1 MSTRAVNTFPS
12 VVLPPEGWA
21 ARHEKWGLMAL
32 DNSPG
37 GRLVR
42 LADVLEHIERS
53 QVLSRDEALS
63 TMADGLRQS
72 GGLGVFI
79 LSPGQR
85 PRPLSAQDAFGFQ
98 PPASRAAPGA
108 PGLGSPEW
116 RAEFASPTPKVHAT
130 TRPLPGVDHGS
141 PGTGVHAL
149 IQRLRTD
156 WVSKGRGRAL
166 VPLDD
171 ESKQAARVAI
181 LLSQAH
187 ALWEFGHAVPLR
199 PPASWSLET
208 EWGYMARD
216 ATPGGRLVRL
226 DDLVTWLSER
236 DGIPSKQA
244 CRVVEDRLASL
255 TNADLFNLRTDDYAS
270 PFDGSE
276 DFTPGISE
284 RSFWEAQTN
293 PDELGIASAKLW
305 LSAGRCGHVAVL
317 MTRAYELWGYGE
329 PSGDSAQLQGAEL
342 AAESAPSGTPALK
355 ADPFAG
361 LTTELRTSLGALIE
375 QRGKSGQTMG
385 KKGGSWADEQ
395 RVTAA
400 DAVAALDDLRTGTG
414 VKTLAEALGISRQ
427 ALEGVLDE
435 DAVSKARKALNLKQV
450 KSIAPS
456 ASVFTI
462 GKAAQDKG

>member
-1 MSTRAVNTFPS
+1 MITRAVNTFPS

-42 LADVLEHIERS
+42 LADLLEHIERT
-53 QVLSRDEALS
+53 QVLARDEALS
-63 TMADGLRQS
+63 IMADGLRQT

-85 PRPLSAQDAFGFQ
+85 PRPLSAQDTFGFQ
-98 PPASRAAPGA
+98 PPALSAAPA
-108 PGLGSPEW
+108 AAGLGSLEW
-116 RAEFASPTPKVHAT
+116 RAEFASPTPKVHAS

-141 PGTGVHAL
+141 PGAGVHAL

-226 DDLVTWLSER
+226 DDLVAWLSER

-244 CRVVEDRLASL
+244 CRVAEDRLASL

-293 PDELGIASAKLW
+293 PDELGVASAKLW
-305 LSAGRCGHVAVL
+305 LSAGRCCHVAVL

-329 PSGDSAQLQGAEL
+329 PACDSTQSQAITTNTAHGTDGSRAMAPATQAIAQSDWTGVQLV
-342 AAESAPSGTPALK
+342 ALRERLKGEGVK
-355 ADPFAG
+355 AFTQKMVEITGLGEREIRRRISPPQPKQSNAGPFDG
-361 LTTELRTSLGALIE
+361 LGAKAP
-375 QRGKSGQTMG
+375 R
-385 KKGGSWADEQ
+385 
-395 RVTAA
+395 
-400 DAVAALDDLRTGTG
+400 
-414 VKTLAEALGISRQ
+414 SR
-427 ALEGVLDE
+427 
-435 DAVSKARKALNLKQV
+435 RKA
-450 KSIAPS
+450 A
-456 ASVFTI
+456 
-462 GKAAQDKG
+462 

>member
-1 MSTRAVNTFPS
+1 MSTRAVNAFPS

-53 QVLSRDEALS
+53 QVLARDEALS
-63 TMADGLRQS
+63 IMADGLRQS

-85 PRPLSAQDAFGFQ
+85 PRPLSAQDAFGFE
-98 PPASRAAPGA
+98 PPASRAAPAA

-116 RAEFASPTPKVHAT
+116 RSEFTGPAPKEQT
-130 TRPLPGVDHGS
+130 STRPLPGVNHGS

-187 ALWEFGHAVPLR
+187 AIWEFGHAVPLR
-199 PPASWSLET
+199 PPASWRLET
-208 EWGYMARD
+208 EWGYMAKD

-226 DDLVTWLSER
+226 DDVVAWLSER

-244 CRVVEDRLASL
+244 CRVVEDGLASL

-270 PFDGSE
+270 LFDGSE

-293 PDELGIASAKLW
+293 PDELGITSAKLW
-305 LSAGRCGHVAVL
+305 LSAGRCCHVAVL

-329 PSGDSAQLQGAEL
+329 PALDSTQSHAVATNTTHGPDGGPAIAPTTQAIAQTDWTGVQL
-342 AAESAPSGTPALK
+342 AALRERLRGEGVK
-355 ADPFAG
+355 AFTQKMVEITGLGEREIRRRISPPQPKQSNAGPFDG
-361 LTTELRTSLGALIE
+361 LGA
-375 QRGKSGQTMG
+375 QVPRG
-385 KKGGSWADEQ
+385 
-395 RVTAA
+395 RRRAA
-400 DAVAALDDLRTGTG
+400 
-414 VKTLAEALGISRQ
+414 
-427 ALEGVLDE
+427 
-435 DAVSKARKALNLKQV
+435 
-450 KSIAPS
+450 
-456 ASVFTI
+456 
-462 GKAAQDKG
+462 